1 MKFKEIYTRIPTDIN
16 YRIKCETSDDI
27 EAILA
32 QIRMI
37 LGTRP
42 TEVLGSPFFGINL
55 KQYLFNYS
63 FDTDTVRMAIID
75 HFNTYMEYDHQK
87 YQVLVDVK
95 YGKNA
100 DDTSDYA
107 LIDIT
112 INQNKCLGIMVTQN

>member
-1 MKFKEIYTRIPTDIN
+1 MKFKEIYNRTPNDIN
-16 YRIKCETSDDI
+16 YQIQAETSDDI
-27 EAILA
+27 ESILN

-42 TEVLGSPFFGINL
+42 TEVLGSPYFGINL

-63 FDTDTVRMAIID
+63 FDTNTVRQAIIN
-75 HFNTYMEYDHQK
+75 HFNEYMEYDAKK
-87 YQVLVDVK
+87 YNVMVDVK

-112 INQNKCLGIMVTQN
+112 INQNKCLGVMVTQS